1 MSIDSAQ
8 IWGKAKDVL
17 TILVIPALMWVF
29 SVSNTLEDQRGQLRE
44 MRSDVSDHRDKLARL
59 EDSERQFSVQLAR
72 LETRLDAITRT
83 TDEIRDMLTR
93 LIDAQN
99 RRNAAERR

>member
-1 MSIDSAQ
+1 MSIDSTLL
-8 IWGKAKDVL
+8 WDKTKDIL
-17 TILVIPALMWVF
+17 TILVIPALVWVF
-29 SVSNTLEDQRGQLRE
+29 SVSNTIEEQRGQLRE
-44 MRSDVSDHRDKLARL
+44 VRSDISEHKEKLARL
-59 EDSERQFSVQLAR
+59 ENSERQFSVQLAR

-99 RRNAAERR
+99 RSNRADQQ

>member
-1 MSIDSAQ
+1 MSIDSTLL
-8 IWGKAKDVL
+8 WGKTKDVL
-17 TILVIPALMWVF
+17 TILVIPALVWVF
-29 SVSNTLEDQRGQLRE
+29 SVSGTLEEQRGQLRE
-44 MRSDVSDHRDKLARL
+44 MRSDMVDHREKLTRL

-83 TDEIRDMLTR
+83 TDEIRNMLTR

-99 RRNAAERR
+99 RNNGAQ